1 MLNTRFKCR
10 VPVCA
15 ALAFGL
21 AQTVL
26 AQEPS
31 RDSGKPLT
39 PMERAKRDAERVF
52 SVIRMNASAP
62 APAPPARPAAKPGPR
77 PVARAASAAAS
88 SARTEAVTVQ
98 RDAVRPPA
106 ERDVKPLDVPAPI
119 APAAPAPLATAAAT
133 AAHTPTPSAAKPSP
147 ESRNEAA
154 AARTVVV
161 AESSYLSQ
169 LHAYLESI
177 KRYPSSREAREKR
190 PAGTVRVWMTV
201 QRSGQLAEAGVE
213 ASSGSMI
220 LDQEAMRSVRSGRY
234 PPFPSE
240 AFAGQATR
248 RFVIGMAYA
257 LSGGQ

>member
-10 VPVCA
+10 VSACA

-26 AQEPS
+26 AQEPV

-62 APAPPARPAAKPGPR
+62 APTPPARPASKPGPR

-88 SARTEAVTVQ
+88 GARTEPAPAQ
-98 RDAVRPPA
+98 RDAA
-106 ERDVKPLDVPAPI
+106 NLSEERDVKPLDVPAPI
-119 APAAPAPLATAAAT
+119 APIAPAPLATAVR
-133 AAHTPTPSAAKPSP
+133 TPAPSVAKPTA
-147 ESRNEAA
+147 ESRNETP

-201 QRSGQLAEAGVE
+201 LRTGQLAEAGVE

-220 LDQEAMRSVRSGRY
+220 LDQEALRAVRSGRY
-234 PPFPSE
+234 PPFPSD